1 MPSNYHPELDTS
13 PSLDDD
19 KIRLYQSYVGIL
31 RWTVEL
37 GRIDISLPTSLMAT
51 YMACPHADHMRKLLM
66 IFGYLKMHLNTRL
79 VFDPKVRNWNHI
91 PWVSADWSEF
101 YPDACEV
108 IPDNM
113 PESRGNEVQLNVFV
127 DAAHATDIVTR
138 ISVTGILIYL
148 NGAPIRWYSKRQNTI
163 EPSTFGSEFVA
174 MKIAV
179 EIIEGIRYK
188 LRMMGIPLEG
198 SANVFGD
205 NDSVVKNA
213 TKPESTLK
221 KKHNSV
227 AYHKVRESAAAGA
240 VRIAH
245 EPGVKNVADML
256 TKILGAQKMKKCAQ
270 CCLF

>member
-1 MPSNYHPELDTS
+1 
-13 PSLDDD
+13 
-19 KIRLYQSYVGIL
+19 
-31 RWTVEL
+31 
-37 GRIDISLPTSLMAT
+37 
-51 YMACPHADHMRKLLM
+51 
-66 IFGYLKMHLNTRL
+66 
-79 VFDPKVRNWNHI
+79 
-91 PWVSADWSEF
+91 
-101 YPDACEV
+101 
-108 IPDNM
+108 
-113 PESRGNEVQLNVFV
+113 
-127 DAAHATDIVTR
+127 
-138 ISVTGILIYL
+138 
-148 NGAPIRWYSKRQNTI
+148 
-163 EPSTFGSEFVA
+163 

-179 EIIEGIRYK
+179 EMVEGIQYK
-188 LRMMGIPLEG
+188 LRMMGVPLEG

-213 TKPESTLK
+213 TKPESTWK